1 MKEEGNKKMRV
12 IDADKLFEEIKCNDL
27 EFMQQANLMICLKNI
42 IDRQPTIPKPV
53 DITDNNIE
61 IMSYQEASMSKKL
74 SETIKEL
81 EDKKAI
87 KQYYFYREYYSGKTK
102 LHLELNQNIAD
113 KVLKKNK

>member
-1 MKEEGNKKMRV
+1 
-12 IDADKLFEEIKCNDL
+12 
-27 EFMQQANLMICLKNI
+27 
-42 IDRQPTIPKPV
+42 
-53 DITDNNIE
+53 
-61 IMSYQEASMSKKL
+61 MSKKL

-87 KQYYFYREYYSGKTK
+87 KEYYFYREYYSGKTK